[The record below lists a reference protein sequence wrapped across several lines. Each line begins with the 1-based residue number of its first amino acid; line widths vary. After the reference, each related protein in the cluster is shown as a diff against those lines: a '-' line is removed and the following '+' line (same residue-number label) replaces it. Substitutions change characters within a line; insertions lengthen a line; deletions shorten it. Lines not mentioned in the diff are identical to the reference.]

1 MPQGDK
7 KAVQVSITVAGNEAD
22 EAAVQQVVDALMKTL
37 RQPEIVDSIEA
48 TIVTKIKTNGT

>member
-1 MPQGDK
+1 M
-7 KAVQVSITVAGNEAD
+7 
-22 EAAVQQVVDALMKTL
+22 QQVVDALMKTL